1 MWIPDLI
8 QKKRDRVALT
18 DDEIRFFVDQLVHR
32 RMENSQ
38 LGKRPL
44 FDNISV
50 MTSLSTMTRFT
61 FCLTAARLAPHV
73 PAISGS

>member
-8 QKKRDRVALT
+8 QKKRDGATLA
-18 DDEIRFFVDQLVHR
+18 DDEIRFFIDQLVHR

-38 LGKRPL
+38 LGKQPFFRQY
-44 FDNISV
+44 FSHDV
-50 MTSLSTMTRFT
+50 TVDD
-61 FCLTAARLAPHV
+61 AAHV